1 MLDKILFISRQSCA
15 NFSRL
20 SKYLAEMRSPFRNA
34 QNCSEDIEEI
44 PTKNVKDAAF
54 NKECSQPI
62 VEQVL
67 EKAQTL
73 QKLVDVNLFCQQLWR
88 LQE

>member
-1 MLDKILFISRQSCA
+1 
-15 NFSRL
+15 
-20 SKYLAEMRSPFRNA
+20 MRSLFRNA

-44 PTKNVKDAAF
+44 PTENVKDAAF
-54 NKECSQPI
+54 NKECSKPI